1 MGYKKRL
8 LKVKAMFFDVD
19 GVLSI
24 SHIPLFPDGE
34 RIRYVNTKDSYALNL
49 AAKKGLFLFIITG
62 GDSKVIQAHFSRIG
76 FTEVYCDVVR
86 KIEKLREVMLK
97 YNLEANEIL
106 YMGDDIPD
114 YEVMKVVGVPVC
126 PADAVPEIKKISV
139 YKTFKCGGLGCV
151 REVVEHVLKAKG
163 LWMSDDDA
171 FS

>member
-1 MGYKKRL
+1 MRYKKRL
-8 LKVKAMFFDVD
+8 YKIKALVFDVD

-24 SHIPLFPDGE
+24 SHIPLFPSGE
-34 RIRYVNTKDSYALNL
+34 RVRYVNTKDSYALNL
-49 AAKKGLFLFIITG
+49 AAKKGLLLIIITG
-62 GDSKVIQAHFSRIG
+62 GDSLVIQTHFSRIG
-76 FTEVYCDVVR
+76 FTEIYSDVTR
-86 KIEKLREVMLK
+86 KIDKLNEVMLK
-97 YNLEANEIL
+97 YKLDAGEIL

-139 YKTFKCGGLGCV
+139 YKTAKCGGQGCV

-163 LWMSDDDA
+163 LWMIDEDA

>member
-1 MGYKKRL
+1 MGYKKHL
-8 LKVKAMFFDVD
+8 HKVKALIFDVD

-34 RIRYVNTKDSYALNL
+34 RVRYVNTKDSYALNL
-49 AAKKGLFLFIITG
+49 ASKKGLILIIITG
-62 GDSKVIQAHFSRIG
+62 GDSKVLQKHFSRIG
-76 FTEVYCDVVR
+76 FAEIHYNVYR
-86 KIEKLREVMLK
+86 KIEKLNEIIQRHKLDTS
-97 YNLEANEIL
+97 EIL

-126 PADAVPEIKKISV
+126 PSDAVPEIKKIAV
-139 YKTFKCGGLGCV
+139 YKTKQVGGQGCV

-163 LWMSDDDA
+163 FWMCDETA